1 MFNMSKEELES
12 LNDPF
17 IDFARQL
24 EVDRE
29 ELRIRHKE
37 FSGALTRLEPK
48 LIQAYA
54 AWQPRDFYPDA
65 NGTIRFNYGLVKGYS
80 PRDAVTYS
88 YITSLTGVMQKNTG
102 EEPFDVPDELEEV
115 YWRRDFGLHLDAS
128 LGDVP
133 VNFLSTNDIT
143 NGNSGSPVMNGRG
156 ELVGLAFDGNYESIS
171 ADYLFEPEITRAIN
185 VDIRYVLFLLDKV
198 YPAENLL
205 EELTIR

>member
-1 MFNMSKEELES
+1 MSKKELEELD
-12 LNDPF
+12 DPF
-17 IDFARQL
+17 IEFAKQL
-24 EVDRE
+24 EVERE
-29 ELRIRHKE
+29 ELREKNKE

-54 AWQPRDFYPDA
+54 QWKKRNFYPDA
-65 NGTIRFNYGLVKGYS
+65 NGTIRFNYGLVKGYV
-80 PRDAVTYS
+80 PCDAVTYG
-88 YITSLTGVMQKNTG
+88 YITSLTGVMEKDTD
-102 EEPFDVPDELEEV
+102 EEPFDAPGELEDV
-115 YWRRDFGLHLDAS
+115 YSKRDFGSYLDAS

-198 YPAENLL
+198 YHAGNLL
-205 EELTIR
+205 QELTVR